1 MLSQFKANTNGETQA
16 EAALLFN
23 RSILSPFVLEKPQS
37 SKKKKVLHMN
47 VTLTASSPLPPP
59 FLLLHLPGFSQF
71 LLAEGQRPS
80 SGSAT
85 QGCQSPSS
93 PPPPNPEPPPCSQAL
108 GFLHCPNREP
118 WCRDREDHGNVGM
131 RTDIKEESGK
141 GEGIKGRDD

>member
-1 MLSQFKANTNGETQA
+1 MSERVLSQFKANANGETQA

-37 SKKKKVLHMN
+37 SKKTKKVLHMN
-47 VTLTASSPLPPP
+47 VTLTASCPLPPP

-93 PPPPNPEPPPCSQAL
+93 TPHPPTPSPHPSARPWDSSIVQT
-108 GFLHCPNREP
+108 GNRGAGTE
-118 WCRDREDHGNVGM
+118 RIMEM
-131 RTDIKEESGK
+131 
-141 GEGIKGRDD
+141 